1 MSSGG
6 DGRSERE
13 GARHDRLVRFFSRI
27 SIRLL
32 AFNVLVVFLPAFGI
46 LSLETYEEELLD
58 YQERTMVQQ
67 GRILAAALGG
77 QGQLV
82 AADAQA
88 ILERMNQEFDARLR
102 VVDADFLLLADSS
115 RLGPRIDEAAITP
128 PPEDPE
134 IRRNLIYRIGN
145 FLYQS
150 YARFVLP
157 PEPPLPHAGFYA
169 TQTKLVGP
177 EIEQALRGGYGSATR
192 RTASQRSLTLFS
204 ALPIV
209 SGTSSSDGGG
219 PGEVVG
225 AVLVSKST
233 YQILGSLY
241 ELRLSTFQVVLLS
254 VLAAIVLTLLV
265 STTIARPISKLQK
278 EALAILDRRGR
289 LKGRFKAYQRLD
301 EIGDLSRAL
310 AELTRRLHEHLRFTE
325 SFASDVSH
333 EFKNPLASIRTATD
347 LLEDEDDPEARQRFV
362 QMIQRDVTRLG
373 RLLSAVRQITQ
384 IDARLD
390 AEPVEVFDLRK
401 TLRRLRESYEMRSP
415 GIDYVLHVPDE
426 PVPVEASPDRIVQ
439 VLENLLDNA
448 TGFSP
453 EGGTIQIEL
462 ASDGDEAVLTVS
474 DDGPGIPEENLETI
488 FDRFF
493 SYRPEGKGGT
503 GHTGLG
509 LAIARAIVEGAGGN
523 LEAHNRTRNKGGN
536 DGGNSESDGNHGGG
550 ALFVVRIPRAS

>member
-1 MSSGG
+1 MTEIAALPDERQASRR
-6 DGRSERE
+6 DAGRETTGRE
-13 GARHDRLVRFFSRI
+13 ARRRDRLIRFFSRI

-32 AFNVLVVFLPAFGI
+32 AFNVLLVFLPAFGI
-46 LSLETYEEELLD
+46 LSLETYEDELLD
-58 YQERTMVQQ
+58 YQERAMVQQ
-67 GRILAAALGG
+67 GRVLAAALGG
-77 QGQLV
+77 HGPL
-82 AADAQA
+82 DGERAQS
-88 ILERMNQEFDARLR
+88 ILERMNREFDARLR
-102 VVDADFLLLADSS
+102 VVDSDFLLLADSG
-115 RLGPRIDEAAITP
+115 RLGPRIDSSATP
-128 PPEDPE
+128 PAEDPE
-134 IRRNLIYRIGN
+134 IRRNLIYRFGN

-150 YARFVLP
+150 YSRFVLP
-157 PEPPLPHAGFYA
+157 PEPPLPHAGFYS
-169 TQTKLVGP
+169 TQKKLVGP

-192 RTASQRSLTLFS
+192 RTAGQRSLTLFS
-204 ALPIV
+204 ALPV
-209 SGTSSSDGGG
+209 LSDGD
-219 PGEVVG
+219 VVG

-233 YQILGSLY
+233 FQILGSLY
-241 ELRLSTFQVVLLS
+241 ELRLSTFQVILLS
-254 VLAAIVLTLLV
+254 VLAAVVLTLLV
-265 STTIARPISKLQK
+265 STTIVRPVSKLQR

-347 LLEDEDDPEARQRFV
+347 LLEDEDDPAARQRFV

-390 AEPVEVFDLRK
+390 AEPTEIFDLRR
-401 TLRRLRESYEMRSP
+401 TLERLRESYELRSP
-415 GIDYVLHVPDE
+415 GLSYALHVPEE
-426 PVPVEASPDRIVQ
+426 PVQIEASPDRIVQ

-453 EGGTIQIEL
+453 EGATIRIDL
-462 ASDGDEAVLTVS
+462 TTDSDDAVLEVA
-474 DDGPGIPEENLETI
+474 DQGPGIPEENLETI

-509 LAIARAIVEGAGGN
+509 LAIARAIVEGAGGD
-523 LEAHNRTRNKGGN
+523 LSARNGN
-536 DGGNSESDGNHGGG
+536 GGG
-550 ALFVVRIPRAS
+550 AVFCLRLPTHS

>member
-1 MSSGG
+1 MAAQ
-6 DGRSERE
+6 RE
-13 GARHDRLVRFFSRI
+13 SKETRRRDRVVRFFSRI

-32 AFNVLVVFLPAFGI
+32 AFNVLLVFLPTFGI
-46 LSLETYEEELLD
+46 LSLETYEDELLD
-58 YQERTMVQQ
+58 YQERAMVQQ

-77 QGQLV
+77 QGPLDG
-82 AADAQA
+82 ARASA

-102 VVDADFLLLADSS
+102 VVDSDFLLLADSS
-115 RLGPRIDEAAITP
+115 RLGPRIEELEVP
-128 PPEDPE
+128 PDEDPE
-134 IRRNLIYRIGN
+134 IRRNLLYRVGN
-145 FLYQS
+145 FLYQN
-150 YARFVLP
+150 YARFALP

-169 TQTKLVGP
+169 TQKKLVGP
-177 EIEQALRGGYGSATR
+177 EIEQALRGSYGSATR
-192 RTASQRSLTLFS
+192 RTAGQRSLTLFS
-204 ALPIV
+204 ALPV
-209 SGTSSSDGGG
+209 EDGGG
-219 PGEVVG
+219 SEPRIVG

-233 YQILGSLY
+233 FQILGSLY

-254 VLAAIVLTLLV
+254 ILAAVVLTLLV

-310 AELTRRLHEHLRFTE
+310 DELTRRLHEHLRFTE

-347 LLEDEDDPEARQRFV
+347 LLEEEDDPEARERFV

-401 TLRRLRESYEMRSP
+401 TLDRLRESYELRSP
-415 GIDYVLHVPDE
+415 DVTYELRVPDE
-426 PVPVEASPDRIVQ
+426 PVEIEASPDRIVQ
-439 VLENLLDNA
+439 VIENLLDNA

-453 EGGTIQIEL
+453 DGGTVEL
-462 ASDGDEAVLTVS
+462 ELTTDGKQAVVRVADE
-474 DDGPGIPEENLETI
+474 GPGIPEENLETI

-509 LAIARAIVEGAGGN
+509 LAIARAIVEGVGGSLVAEN
-523 LEAHNRTRNKGGN
+523 GT
-536 DGGNSESDGNHGGG
+536 DGGAIFH
-550 ALFVVRIPRAS
+550 LRLPLKQ

>member
-1 MSSGG
+1 M
-6 DGRSERE
+6 
-13 GARHDRLVRFFSRI
+13 VRFFSRI

-32 AFNVLVVFLPAFGI
+32 AFNVLLVFLPAFGI

-58 YQERTMVQQ
+58 YQERAMVQQ

-77 QGQLV
+77 QGPLDGER
-82 AADAQA
+82 ASA
-88 ILERMNQEFDARLR
+88 ILDRMNQEFDARLR

-115 RLGPRIDEAAITP
+115 RLGPRIDEIEVP
-128 PPEDPE
+128 PDEDPE
-134 IRRNLIYRIGN
+134 IRRSVLYRIGN
-145 FLYQS
+145 FLYQN
-150 YARFVLP
+150 YARFALP

-169 TQTKLVGP
+169 TQKKLVGP

-192 RTASQRSLTLFS
+192 RTAGQRSLTLFS
-204 ALPIV
+204 ALPVISAV
-209 SGTSSSDGGG
+209 DDAQ
-219 PGEVVG
+219 PKVVG

-233 YQILGSLY
+233 FQILGSIY

-310 AELTRRLHEHLRFTE
+310 DELTRRLHEHLRFTE

-390 AEPVEVFDLRK
+390 AEPVEVFDLRR
-401 TLRRLRESYEMRSP
+401 TLQRLRESYELRSP
-415 GIDYVLHVPDE
+415 DVMYELHVPDQ
-426 PVPVEASPDRIVQ
+426 PVEIEASPDRIVQ
-439 VLENLLDNA
+439 VIENLLDNA

-453 EGGTIQIEL
+453 EGGTVDMEL
-462 ASDGDEAVLTVS
+462 TTDGKNAVLRVT
-474 DDGPGIPEENLETI
+474 DGGPGIPEENLESI

-509 LAIARAIVEGAGGN
+509 LAIARAIVEGVGGK
-523 LEAHNRTRNKGGN
+523 LVARNRGG
-536 DGGNSESDGNHGGG
+536 EFGG
-550 ALFVVRIPRAS
+550 AEFEIRLPRRA

>member
-1 MSSGG
+1 M
-6 DGRSERE
+6 
-13 GARHDRLVRFFSRI
+13 RFFSRI

-46 LSLETYEEELLD
+46 LSLETYEDELLD
-58 YQERTMVQQ
+58 YQERAMVQQ

-77 QGQLV
+77 GPL
-82 AADAQA
+82 DAEHAEA
-88 ILERMNQEFDARLR
+88 ILERMNQEFDSRLR

-115 RLGPRIDEAAITP
+115 RLGPRIEETATLP
-128 PPEDPE
+128 EEDPE
-134 IRRNLIYRIGN
+134 IRRNLLYRFGN
-145 FLYQS
+145 VLYQS

-157 PEPPLPHAGFYA
+157 PEPPLPHAGFYS

-204 ALPIV
+204 ALPV
-209 SGTSSSDGGG
+209 MGGTGEDGSS
-219 PGEVVG
+219 PVVG

-233 YQILGSLY
+233 FQILGSLY

-347 LLEDEDDPEARQRFV
+347 LLEDEDDPVARQRFV

-401 TLRRLRESYEMRSP
+401 TLERLRESYEMRLP
-415 GIDYVLHVPDE
+415 GVNYLLKVPND
-426 PVPVEASPDRIVQ
+426 PVEIEASPDRIVQ

-453 EGGTIQIEL
+453 ENGTVEIDLQ
-462 ASDGDEAVLTVS
+462 ADGDEAVATVR
-474 DDGPGIPEENLETI
+474 DEGPGIPEENLESI

-509 LAIARAIVEGAGGN
+509 LAIARAIVEGGGGTLSAYN
-523 LEAHNRTRNKGGN
+523 GN
-536 DGGNSESDGNHGGG
+536 QTDGGGDEDGNRGKG
-550 ALFVVRIPRAS
+550 AVFVVRLPRTS